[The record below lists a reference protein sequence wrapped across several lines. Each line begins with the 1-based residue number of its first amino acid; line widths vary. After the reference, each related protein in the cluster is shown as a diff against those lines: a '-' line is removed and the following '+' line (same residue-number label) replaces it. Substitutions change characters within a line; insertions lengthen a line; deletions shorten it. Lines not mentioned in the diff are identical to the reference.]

1 MFKLI
6 NKTDVTLRSLS
17 ITDVDIESYHAM
29 GEFTLVYR
37 GRYKG
42 QQVALK
48 KLDKEVGLAISRI
61 STPNINSFY
70 KYNSRE
76 DLYRHALAWRSLVH
90 KFILPL
96 VGIFGDKSEQFL
108 VSPFMTNGTLT
119 EWRKNHPSLVVSDI
133 HRIVRLQR
141 SSE

>member
-1 MFKLI
+1 MSRSDPYLLPTLILNHIMLWESLRLFIEADIKDNKLHSK
-6 NKTDVTLRSLS
+6 NLTKRL
-17 ITDVDIESYHAM
+17 
-29 GEFTLVYR
+29 
-37 GRYKG
+37 
-42 QQVALK
+42 AL
-48 KLDKEVGLAISRI
+48 LFSRI

-133 HRIVRLQR
+133 HRMVRLQR